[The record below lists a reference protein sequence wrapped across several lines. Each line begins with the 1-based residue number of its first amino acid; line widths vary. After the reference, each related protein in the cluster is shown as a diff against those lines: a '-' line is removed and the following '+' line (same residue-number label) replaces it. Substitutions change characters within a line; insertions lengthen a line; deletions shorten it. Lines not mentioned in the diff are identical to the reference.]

1 MEQFGKYQLIRRIG
15 AGGMAEVFLART
27 AVAQGLSKEL
37 VIKKIHPDYARS
49 PRFVSMF
56 VAEASIALGL
66 NHPNIV
72 QVFDFGRVDGTFFL
86 AMEHIDG
93 LDLVRMLAAAQQAGR
108 PLPVELA
115 AFIVQETARGLD
127 YAHRKT
133 DAFGAPLGIV
143 HRDVSPQNIL
153 VSLDGAVKLVDFGVA
168 RARGMDEDLGVV
180 KGKYH
185 YMAPE
190 QARGEAVDRRADV
203 FAIGVVL
210 FELCCGRPLF
220 PGSNQE
226 ALAQVK
232 AGAIVRPRDVNPA
245 IPDTLEAAIL
255 GALAF
260 HPDDRF
266 QSARD
271 LQTALG
277 RFLLERARDTGRLVD
292 EGMLAQFLAEI
303 APLRQHGV
311 TAGGGPAGGP
321 LAGTGSALA
330 QGTDVAALPAFI
342 DPAAVP
348 PRLPQPSQLPGQP
361 ASQPAS
367 QPVGARLVGRSSDEI
382 SQLDIAIP
390 PADLD
395 TPREVRERKHV
406 LVVAGLLRSPGE
418 AAGAPGA
425 PGTERTEG
433 SHGAPRLFAA
443 HERTRWDADWARTL
457 RDIAFKHHA
466 RVYAADARGFALVL
480 GVPVSAEDDPEHAI
494 QLALALVEAAD
505 ALGRERGVDL
515 RLGVGI
521 QRGMGV
527 LRRQPTSPL
536 GPAGPA
542 GAAVRADEDVELAPW
557 TTDVAVQL
565 ASRAAAGEILV
576 SGGVQQVA
584 RVDWRF
590 AAIGALALTAEAADA
605 LAADA
610 VDAPAQQVRVH
621 RLLGPKERAERLR
634 DHGAPHG
641 DPIGRELELRALRD
655 AYRDVLVR
663 RAKRCVLLA
672 GDVGVGK
679 RALVNAFLRSL
690 PRGEA
695 VVLRA
700 VTRVATAYTPYA
712 VIADLARDVL
722 ALAESAPPA
731 LVRERLQRLVQTLYP
746 EPAEA
751 HQAARVVAVVHM
763 LLTGTDQ
770 RGDAGSALFGGAA
783 RAAQMAQ
790 DAGVPPAARPV
801 SRRAGTTE
809 DSALDADERRQ
820 RVWQAITRM
829 EQRMAPGQPL
839 VVIVEDAHWC
849 DDESLDLFR
858 RLFKLPTRRPV
869 LVLLT
874 SRPDA
879 RIARVASAIEADILR
894 VDALDPESAMALI
907 TRRFAPDADAGDLAR
922 QILARTGGN
931 PYFIREVLDSLRER
945 GVVVEEVTATG
956 ARLLRWV
963 DRGAPLGVPSSV
975 EAFLATRIDSLP
987 APEKQALLYA
997 AVLGRSVRS
1006 EAVADLLERSP
1017 EAELVALSQRGLL
1030 VAREGRYNFANDM
1043 LMTVAYGLLASEER
1057 TRLHRRAAAHL
1068 AEAPRYRPGQDDAV
1082 IARHLELAGDAT
1094 AAAERYLRAA
1104 IHAASVGGN
1113 GDALRQ
1119 LGRAL
1124 KLLPREDRARRFEV
1138 HAQREEI
1145 LRRLARKPEQLREIQ
1160 SMLRAAQV
1168 LGDPGRLAQAHALLA
1183 SFHLDAGNAAAAA
1196 FAATPA
1202 LEHAQQAGDP
1212 LAEAEALRLQALIA
1226 QRMGHGAESLEM
1238 AQRALALCDDSHAG
1252 LEQRARVLNV
1262 RGTTLWHMGRL
1273 EQAIESYA
1281 EALVIYRHLHRQQ
1294 QEALAL
1300 NNMANIFAAMG
1311 EYEEALAHYKQSLKL
1326 DQQHGDRAA
1335 VSTKLSN
1342 IGQTYADIGDLARA
1356 ERYLRRGLALA
1367 DEIGDDAASTDAAIS
1382 LGQVALQQD
1391 RHAEAIELFERG
1403 LTLAR
1408 QVEDRY
1414 MEIRARI
1421 YLAWAHLEAG
1431 RTAALALDLA
1441 RTATEQAEAMP
1452 MPVGQIY
1459 GLAVQALAL
1468 HALGRTGQAADA
1480 SARAVA
1486 LQAGMQR
1493 PEGAEQI
1500 LLVHATLC
1508 EPAGR
1513 LDEAVQAIRQA
1524 RREVDAKAAR
1534 LRDATLRAVY
1544 LGSRIPAAVHAT
1556 HDRLVTTVSS

>member
-1 MEQFGKYQLIRRIG
+1 MGYTGASQAREMEQFGKYQLIRRIG

-37 VIKKIHPDYARS
+37 VIKKIHPDHARS
-49 PRFVSMF
+49 QRFVSMF

-108 PLPVELA
+108 PLPIELA

-133 DAFGAPLGIV
+133 DAFGAALGIV

-168 RARGMDEDLGVV
+168 RARGIDEDLGVV

-203 FAIGVVL
+203 FAAGVVL

-220 PGSNQE
+220 PGTGQE

-260 HPDDRF
+260 HPDDRL

-277 RFLLERARDTGRLVD
+277 RFLLERARETGRLVD
-292 EGMLAQFLAEI
+292 EGVLAQFLAE
-303 APLRQHGV
+303 LRPGDQGV
-311 TAGGGPAGGP
+311 AAAGSSLA
-321 LAGTGSALA
+321 AGTNAAASPTEPPTPAPA
-330 QGTDVAALPAFI
+330 PPVAPAALG
-342 DPAAVP
+342 
-348 PRLPQPSQLPGQP
+348 LPSE
-361 ASQPAS
+361 
-367 QPVGARLVGRSSDEI
+367 EI

-390 PADLD
+390 AADLD
-395 TPREVRERKHV
+395 APREVSERKHI
-406 LVVAGLLRSPGE
+406 LVVAGLLRGADP
-418 AAGAPGA
+418 AGDAMGA
-425 PGTERTEG
+425 RALHLADPDR
-433 SHGAPRLFAA
+433 A
-443 HERTRWDADWARTL
+443 RWDADWSRTV

-466 RVYAADARGFALVL
+466 RVIAASAEGFALVL
-480 GVPVSAEDDPEHAI
+480 GVPVSAENDPEHAI
-494 QLALALVEAAD
+494 QMALALVDAAD

-515 RLGVGI
+515 RLGVGV
-521 QRGMGV
+521 QRGIGV
-527 LRRQPTSPL
+527 LRRHSTSPAASRAAR
-536 GPAGPA
+536 PDAAGSALRA
-542 GAAVRADEDVELAPW
+542 GEDVELAPW

-565 ASRAAAGEILV
+565 ASRAGGGEILV
-576 SGGVQQVA
+576 SGGVQQVT
-584 RVDWRF
+584 RGDWRYV
-590 AAIGALALTAEAADA
+590 AVGTLALTGAGARVAADA
-605 LAADA
+605 PGP
-610 VDAPAQQVRVH
+610 PAQQTRVY

-634 DHGAPHG
+634 DHGAQQG
-641 DPIGRELELRALRD
+641 EPIGRALELRALRD

-663 RAKRCVLLA
+663 RGKRCVLLA

-679 RALVNAFLRSL
+679 RALVNAFVRTL

-695 VVLRA
+695 AVLRA

-722 ALAESAPPA
+722 ALAEGAPPA
-731 LVRERLQRLVQTLYP
+731 EVRARLERVVQKLYP
-746 EPAEA
+746 DPAEG
-751 HQAARVVAVVHM
+751 HQAGRVVEVMHM

-770 RGDAGSALFGGAA
+770 RADAGSAIFGGAA
-783 RAAQMAQ
+783 RAVHDPHGAAQAH
-790 DAGVPPAARPV
+790 VPR
-801 SRRAGTTE
+801 RRARTTE
-809 DSALDADERRQ
+809 DSALDADERRL

-858 RLFKLPTRRPV
+858 RLFRVPTRRPV
-869 LVLLT
+869 LVLIT
-874 SRPDA
+874 SRPE
-879 RIARVASAIEADILR
+879 ARVARLSSAIEADILR
-894 VDALDPESAMALI
+894 VDALDPESAMAMI
-907 TRRFAPDADAGDLAR
+907 TRRFAPDADAGELAR
-922 QILARTGGN
+922 QIVARTGGN
-931 PYFIREVLDSLRER
+931 PYFIREVLDTLRER
-945 GVVVEEVTATG
+945 GVVVEEPSATG
-956 ARLLRWV
+956 AGLLRWV
-963 DRGAPLGVPSSV
+963 DRSAPLGVPSSV
-975 EAFLATRIDSLP
+975 EIFLASRIDALP
-987 APEKQALLYA
+987 APEKQALLCA
-997 AVLGRSVRS
+997 AVLGRSCRP
-1006 EAVADLLERSP
+1006 EALAELLERSP
-1017 EAELVALSQRGLL
+1017 APELAALNQRGLL
-1030 VAREGRYNFANDM
+1030 VPRENRHNFANDM
-1043 LMTVAYGLLASEER
+1043 LMTVAYGLLAPEER

-1068 AEAPRYRPGQDDAV
+1068 AEASRYRPGQDDAV
-1082 IARHLELAGDAT
+1082 IARHLELAGDAA

-1104 IHAASVGGN
+1104 IHAASMGGN

-1124 KLLPREDRARRFEV
+1124 KLLRPGDHVHRFEV

-1145 LRRLARKPEQLREIQ
+1145 LRRLVRKPEQLHEIQ
-1160 SMLRAAQV
+1160 SMLRAALA
-1168 LGDPGRLAQAHALLA
+1168 LGDPARLAQAHALHA
-1183 SFHLDAGNAAAAA
+1183 AFHLDADNAAAASL
-1196 FAATPA
+1196 AAAPA
-1202 LEHAQQAGDP
+1202 LEQARRAADP
-1212 LAEAEALRLQALIA
+1212 LAEAEALRLHAAIA
-1226 QRMGHGAESLEM
+1226 HRMGHGAESLEM
-1238 AQRALALCDDSHAG
+1238 AQSALALCDDSPAG
-1252 LEQRARVLNV
+1252 LEQRARVLNI

-1311 EYEEALAHYKQSLKL
+1311 EYEEALAHYKRSLKL

-1335 VSTKLSN
+1335 VVTKLAN

-1356 ERYLRRGLALA
+1356 ERYLRRGLDLA
-1367 DEIGDDAASTDAAIS
+1367 EELGDSAASTDAAIS
-1382 LGQVALQQD
+1382 LGQVALIQG
-1391 RHAEAIELFERG
+1391 RHAEAIDLFERG
-1403 LTLAR
+1403 LALAR
-1408 QVEDRY
+1408 QAENRY

-1431 RTAALALDLA
+1431 RTPAAALDLA

-1468 HALGRTGQAADA
+1468 AALGRTDQAASA

-1486 LQAGMQR
+1486 LQAGMER

-1500 LLVHATLC
+1500 LHVHATLC
-1508 EPAGR
+1508 EAAGL

-1524 RREVDAKAAR
+1524 RREVEAKAAR
-1534 LRDATLRAVY
+1534 LRDAALRAVY
-1544 LGSRIPAAVHAT
+1544 LASRIPAAVQAT
-1556 HDRLVTTVSS
+1556 HDRLVTAVSP